1 VELKIPITDCPSPQF
16 CPALKSTTLECGE
29 NLICCNMFDLFCLW
43 FGAALRIFRNQQ
55 DLLLENLALRQG
67 LKPALILD
75 VLRGAEAPLFRVTVT

>member
-1 VELKIPITDCPSPQF
+1 
-16 CPALKSTTLECGE
+16 
-29 NLICCNMFDLFCLW
+29 MFDLFCLW

-75 VLRGAEAPLFRVTVT
+75 VLRGAEAPLFRVTGT